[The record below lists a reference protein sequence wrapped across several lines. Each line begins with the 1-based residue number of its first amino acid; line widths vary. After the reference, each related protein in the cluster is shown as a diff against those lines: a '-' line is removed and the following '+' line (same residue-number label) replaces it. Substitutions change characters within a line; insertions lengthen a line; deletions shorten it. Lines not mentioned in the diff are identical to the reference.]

1 MMRGETVK
9 NGDFSDSEEDAI
21 DAIVLYFQSTSDFP
35 SWTSGLRSR
44 ISVSMLLKD
53 RVSESIFGQEG
64 KFLII
69 IGQRR
74 PCLLF
79 DRDGRGI
86 LGSICGN
93 KLSLGWSVANENALV
108 APRTLL
114 KICWGSR
121 TPERHRKA

>member
-69 IGQRR
+69 
-74 PCLLF
+74 
-79 DRDGRGI
+79 
-86 LGSICGN
+86 LG
-93 KLSLGWSVANENALV
+93 
-108 APRTLL
+108 APRKCRYVGEGALA
-114 KICWGSR
+114 
-121 TPERHRKA
+121 TPLISNNRD